1 MLKIAFEEMVRLIAE
16 AMKKLHLV
24 ALTKLKMALVSPHR
38 IIGVNFGLGHQGET
52 YPAGDWKP
60 AKVGSRHG

>member
-1 MLKIAFEEMVRLIAE
+1 M
-16 AMKKLHLV
+16 

-52 YPAGDWKP
+52 DPAGDWEKA
-60 AKVGSRHG
+60 AKVGSGHG